1 MKTFT
6 SLPFLACLLVGT
18 SQLAAAQTPAKR
30 PAALPPTSTFT
41 KQFAAWQTTNS
52 TSSTALTQ
60 AATTTGKIPLTAAYW
75 YELNNTGDRKPGEG
89 LLQLSDGN
97 VTTAVNAGYGKVLAN
112 YDSYYEFK
120 DLTNVLI
127 TKIRLFDGDNSFA
140 DKPFKLYARASAT
153 SAPVL
158 LTTFTGES
166 YQQWIE
172 ITLPQPV
179 PAQYLIIN
187 SWWGFPTELELYGE
201 YQVATPV
208 TLAPQKPVKLAD
220 ELGINSY
227 IWDFLVNNSNQVGE
241 AKMAPMRAFT
251 QYRDYV
257 DWEKIE
263 PSPGVYTFNPT
274 QNGGWNYDAQ
284 YQHLQAEGRDVVACL
299 KTVPSWFLTQY
310 YPSDMQDAEN
320 VPAPY
325 TADLLAPASYLLQ
338 AKLAFQFAARYG
350 RNTSVD
356 TTLLAGVQT
365 GKLYPGDPNS
375 PVRTRARGL
384 GYIKYIECENER
396 DKWWKGR
403 KAYQTAREYAANLSA
418 FYDGHQNT
426 LGAGVGVKNADPT
439 MQVVIGGIAS
449 TSTDYIRG
457 IIDWCKEYRGYKAD
471 GSVNLCFDIINYH
484 AYSNDSGTSQDGNST
499 RGAAPE
505 VAGSGTAA
513 RAFTQLAREYNAPVW
528 ITEAGYDVNQGSSL
542 HAPAIGTKTARQ
554 VQADWILRT
563 ALLYARTGIN
573 KLFLYRSYDD
583 YATDVANNG
592 TQFASS
598 GLLEVNTGR
607 RTPAADFLYQANRL
621 LGQYAYKE
629 TLQTDPVVDR
639 YELNGR
645 SAYVL
650 AMPHETGSTGSYT
663 LQVGGAG
670 TVKVYTP
677 TIGSDSMA
685 VQTVSSPGGSLTL
698 TVSETPLFVVPD
710 SSPAAPPTQLTRN
723 SSFEDDKAAVQ
734 APIGWQ
740 TWGGTEGNHADAD
753 YTETYGGAHTGT
765 YHGTHWQTAPYE
777 VFTSQTVTNLPT
789 GLYTLGAW
797 VKSSGGQ
804 SYAQVLAKNYG
815 GAQVSVDVR
824 AATPNGENGAWRY
837 VEVPNIQV
845 TTGQCDIGIY
855 SLAAAGQWLYFDDVT
870 LVAQAPSASRQAQTA
885 NARLANS
892 VVAPTAQEG
901 LQLYPN
907 PAQDQVAVSYVFAKA
922 GIIDV
927 RLLTIAGK
935 QAVHF
940 QQAVQAG
947 ANSWTVPTNTVS
959 SGLYVLQV
967 RDGQQVYSQRVS
979 IQH

>member
-1 MKTFT
+1 MKTAT
-6 SLPFLACLLVGT
+6 SLSLLACLLAGNGPLV
-18 SQLAAAQTPAKR
+18 SAQTAPKR
-30 PAALPPTSTFT
+30 PAALPPTSSFT
-41 KQFAAWQTTNS
+41 QHYAAWQATNGS
-52 TSSTALTQ
+52 PLTAQTQ
-60 AATTTGKIPLTAAYW
+60 VAATTGKIPLTAAYW
-75 YELNNTGDRKPGEG
+75 YQLNSAGDNVQAGQG
-89 LLQLSDGN
+89 LPQLSDGN
-97 VTTAVNAGYGKVLAN
+97 VNAAVFMGWGKLLAN

-120 DLTNVLI
+120 DLTNVSI
-127 TKIRLFDGDNSFA
+127 SKIRLFDGEGAFA
-140 DKPFKLYARASAT
+140 DKPFRLYARASAT
-153 SAPVL
+153 AAPVL
-158 LTTFTGES
+158 LATFTGES

-179 PAQYLIIN
+179 PAQYLVIN
-187 SWWGFPTELELYGE
+187 SWYGFPTELELYGE
-201 YQVATPV
+201 YQTAVPV

-227 IWDFLVNNSNQVGE
+227 IWDFLVNNSSQVGE

-263 PSPGVYTFNPT
+263 PSPGNYTFNPT
-274 QNGGWNYDAQ
+274 QNGGWNYDTQ

-299 KTVPSWFLTQY
+299 KTVPGWFLDQY
-310 YPSDMQDAEN
+310 YPADQRDAEN

-325 TADLLAPASYLLQ
+325 TADLLNPASYLLQ

-384 GYIKYIECENER
+384 GYVQYIECENER

-418 FYDGHQNT
+418 FYDGHKNT
-426 LGAGVGVKNADPT
+426 LGAGVGVKNADAT

-449 TSTDYIRG
+449 TNTDYIRG
-457 IIDWCKEYRGYKAD
+457 LIDWCKEFRGYKAD

-513 RAFTQLAREYNAPVW
+513 LAFTQLAREYNVPVW

-542 HAPAIGTKTARQ
+542 HAPAIGTKTVRQ
-554 VQADWILRT
+554 VQADWTLRT

-598 GLLEVNTGR
+598 GLLEVNTGQ
-607 RTPAADFLYQANRL
+607 RTAAADFLYQANKL
-621 LGQYAYKE
+621 LGQYTYKE
-629 TLQTDPVVDR
+629 TLHSDPVVDR

-650 AMPHETGSTGSYT
+650 VMPHETGSTGSYT
-663 LQVGGAG
+663 LSVNGANS
-670 TVKVYTP
+670 VQVYTP
-677 TIGSDSMA
+677 TIGRDSMA

-698 TVSETPLFVVPD
+698 TVSETPLFVVPNTTTV
-710 SSPAAPPTQLTRN
+710 PPTLLTQN
-723 SSFEDDKAAVQ
+723 SSFEDDHAAVQ

-765 YHGTHWQTAPYE
+765 YHGTHWSTAPYE
-777 VFTSQTVTNLPT
+777 VFTYQTLTNLPT
-789 GLYTLGAW
+789 GLYTLSAW

-804 SYAQVLAKNYG
+804 TYAQLLAKNYG
-815 GAQVSVDVR
+815 GAQVGVDLR
-824 AATPNGENGAWRY
+824 TATPNGELGAWRY

-845 TTGQCDIGIY
+845 TNGQCDIGFY
-855 SLAAAGQWLYFDDVT
+855 SLAAAGQWLHFDDVT
-870 LVAQAPSASRQAQTA
+870 LVAQATSTGLQTQ
-885 NARLANS
+885 NARLADP
-892 VVAPTAQEG
+892 AAALTGPEG

-907 PAQDQVAVSYVFAKA
+907 PAQDQVAVSHVFATA
-922 GIIDV
+922 GIVDV
-927 RLLTIAGK
+927 QLLTIEGK
-935 QAVHF
+935 QTVHF

-947 ANSWTVPTNTVS
+947 ANSWTIPTKAVS
-959 SGLYVLQV
+959 PGLYILQV
-967 RDGQQVYSQRVS
+967 RDGHQVYSHRVS